1 MKNKIVLITGA
12 NSGIGFETA
21 KQLSLLGAEVV
32 MMSRNKEK
40 GEAALLEIKKLVPNT
55 KSCVMQCDLAD
66 MKSIRL
72 FAEEFNNKYQKLDV
86 LLNNAGIITN
96 ERLETVDGF
105 EYQFGVNHLGHF
117 LLTHLLLQKLKDSA
131 PSRII
136 NVSSMAHKIGKI
148 NFSDLQLKH
157 KFTPF
162 RAYSQSK
169 LANILFTVELSQ
181 RLHGTGVTVN
191 CLHPGVVRTR
201 FAVDRKTNK
210 LSFFAKLYQPFTITQ
225 EKGAETSI
233 FLASSPEVQNITG
246 QYFDK
251 KKIARTS
258 KAAQNEDDAK
268 KLWNVSMQ
276 LTGLK

>member
-96 ERLETVDGF
+96 ERLETADGF

-117 LLTHLLLQKLKDSA
+117 LLTHLLLQKLKDGA

-148 NFSDLQLKH
+148 NFSDLQLKQ